1 MGTDSHYPLPPMFT
15 LPEQLPESELSTAP
29 LDPLTLDERSDEE
42 LDTLPYGV
50 VTLDPVGTILQYNL
64 AESRLARLD
73 RTQVLGKNFFRQ
85 VAPCTA
91 TAEFEGRFRDFLRP
105 GNTERLTR
113 FEYLFDF
120 KFGAQQVAV
129 ELVRSRVQGLV
140 LMLINRSRFFPARRE
155 VPPELKAPLQQE
167 LAPNESRQGV
177 LRDAVQRRAVNA
189 TPLFFASLRSTFDR
203 VAPRSWGLFCAEW
216 GFRWGR
222 LATVDFEADMLEQ
235 HARSLRELPI
245 KQAVETVARTLQ
257 RQGWGQLTVDFGTAR
272 ASGAFVLTLERSALA
287 EAMGRSETPRCHLL
301 SGYFRALFS
310 HLAQK
315 LLVVREAS
323 CSAQGRPHCTFI
335 VVAQPRKALL
345 EEAIGAAGGDVA
357 RVLQALEGGLREQP

>member
-1 MGTDSHYPLPPMFT
+1 MIPP
-15 LPEQLPESELSTAP
+15 PEQLPESELSTAP

-50 VTLDPVGTILQYNL
+50 ITLDAVGTILQYNL

-73 RTQVLGKNFFRQ
+73 RTQVVGKNFFRQ

-91 TAEFEGRFRDFLRP
+91 TAEFEGRVRDFVRP
-105 GNTERLTR
+105 DNTERVTR
-113 FEYLFDF
+113 FDYLFDF
-120 KFGAQQVAV
+120 KFGAQQVGV
-129 ELVRSRVQGLV
+129 ELVRSRVQGRV
-140 LMLINRSRFFPARRE
+140 LLLINRRQFFPARRE
-155 VPPELKAPLQQE
+155 VPQELKAPLQQE
-167 LAPNESRQGV
+167 LAPNEQGQGV

-189 TPLFFASLRSTFDR
+189 SPLFFASLRSTFDR
-203 VAPRSWGLFCAEW
+203 VAPRSWGMFCAEW

-222 LATVDFEADMLEQ
+222 LATVDFEADTLEK
-235 HARSLRELPI
+235 HSRSLRELPI

-257 RQGWGQLTVDFGTAR
+257 RQGWGQLSVDFATGR

-287 EAMGRSETPRCHLL
+287 EAMGRSEEPRCHLL

-315 LLVVREAS
+315 LLVVREAA
-323 CSAQGRPHCTFI
+323 CAAQGHARCTFI
-335 VVAQPRKALL
+335 VVAHVRKAQL
-345 EEAIGAAGGDVA
+345 ESAIEASGGDVA
-357 RVLQALEGGLREQP
+357 RALQALEGGPREQQ

>member
-1 MGTDSHYPLPPMFT
+1 MFT
-15 LPEQLPESELSTAP
+15 LPEQLPESELTAP
-29 LDPLTLDERSDEE
+29 PDPLTLEGRGDEE

-50 VTLDPVGTILQYNL
+50 ITLDADGTILQYNL

-73 RTQVLGKNFFRQ
+73 RNQVLGRNFFRQ

-91 TAEFEGRFRDFLRP
+91 TPEFEGRFRDFLRP
-105 GNTERLTR
+105 GNTEPLTR

-129 ELVRSRVQGLV
+129 ELVRSRTQGRALV
-140 LMLINRSRFFPARRE
+140 LINRTRFFPARRE
-155 VPPELKAPLQQE
+155 VPQEFKAPLQQE
-167 LAPNESRQGV
+167 LAPEEPRQGV
-177 LRDAVQRRAVNA
+177 LRDAVQRRALTA
-189 TPLFFASLRSTFDR
+189 TPALFASLRGTFDR
-203 VAPRSWGLFCAEW
+203 VAPKAWGLFCAEW

-222 LATVDFEADMLEQ
+222 LATVDFEADTLEQ

-257 RQGWGQLTVDFGTAR
+257 RQGWGQLAVDFGPAR
-272 ASGAFVLTLERSALA
+272 TTGAFVLTLERSALA
-287 EAMGRSETPRCHLL
+287 EALGRSDTPRCHLL

-315 LLVVREAS
+315 LLVVREAT
-323 CSAQGRPHCTFI
+323 CSAQGHPRCTFV
-335 VVAQPRKALL
+335 VVAQPRKAQL
-345 EEAIGAAGGDVA
+345 EQAISDTGGDVA
-357 RVLQALEGGLREQP
+357 RVLQALEGGSP